1 MIHPVV
7 ELRAFIAAAVVA
19 PVPRDH
25 REPDALVRRR
35 RVVSALTLI
44 VGAVVLAV
52 TLRIPPGDE
61 SFYVGGLALA
71 GVCLLYTSPSP
82 RD

>member
-7 ELRAFIAAAVVA
+7 ELRAFISAAVVA

-44 VGAVVLAV
+44 VGAVVLAI

-61 SFYVGGLALA
+61 LSLIHI
-71 GVCLLYTSPSP
+71 
-82 RD
+82 

>member
-25 REPDALVRRR
+25 REPDALVR
-35 RVVSALTLI
+35 
-44 VGAVVLAV
+44 
-52 TLRIPPGDE
+52 
-61 SFYVGGLALA
+61 
-71 GVCLLYTSPSP
+71 
-82 RD
+82 